1 MKLYEDRRAVMTLD
15 AGGTNFV
22 FGAILGG
29 KEAVDPVTLPSAG
42 DDLDQSLANILEG
55 FSQVAALLGESAD
68 ERPVAIS
75 FAFPGPADYE
85 RGVIGDLG
93 NLPAYRG
100 GVPLGAMLEDRFGL
114 SVFINN
120 DGDLFTFGEAIGGYL
135 PWLNHLME
143 DANSPKRFRNLL
155 GVTLGTGFGGGIV
168 TDGRLH
174 IGDNSAGGEIWC
186 LRNRVMPT
194 TTAEESVS
202 IRGVQRSYVTATG
215 LDPDAAPSPKEIC
228 EIGMGEV
235 EGAEGAEEAEE
246 AARNAWLE
254 FGRALGDALANAVTL
269 IDAPI
274 VIGGGVAGAHEL
286 FLPAVVEEMNAGF
299 VSPEG
304 DEIPRMELQAFN
316 IEDDGERLAFCHAAA
331 QELTVPGSDRTV
343 PWDPLKRVGVGVTK
357 LGTSRATAVGACAFA
372 LAELDRG

>member
-1 MKLYEDRRAVMTLD
+1 MKLYEDSRAVMTLD

-22 FGAILGG
+22 FGAIRGG
-29 KEAVDPVTLPSAG
+29 KEVVDPVTLPSAG
-42 DDLDQSLANILEG
+42 DDLDQSLTNILEG
-55 FSQVAALLGESAD
+55 FSQVVVLLGESPE

-100 GVPLGAMLEDRFGL
+100 GVPLGAILEDRFDL
-114 SVFINN
+114 PVFINN

-135 PWLNHLME
+135 PWLNRLME

-202 IRGVQRSYVTATG
+202 IRGVQRSYAAATG
-215 LDPDAAPSPKEIC
+215 LDPDAAPSPKEIYR
-228 EIGMGEV
+228 IGMSEV
-235 EGAEGAEEAEE
+235 EGAEE

-286 FLPAVVEEMNAGF
+286 FLPAVVEEMNTGF

-316 IEDDGERLAFCHAAA
+316 VEDDGERLAFCHAEAK
-331 QELTVPGSDRTV
+331 ELAVPGSDRTV
-343 PWDPLKRVGVGVTK
+343 PWDPLKRVGVGITK
-357 LGTSRATAVGACAFA
+357 LGTSRATAVGAYAFA
-372 LAELDRG
+372 LAELDRV